1 MKKFFINNMKIIWK
15 NQQGSSMVLVACL
28 LIFIC
33 GISALVVDIGTV
45 YVEKGNL
52 QKTLDAAALA
62 GASEL
67 MVSENKAEN
76 TAIDIAS
83 KNKLTITASD
93 IDTAS
98 NFIEIKKT
106 VEADLTFA
114 RIVGIET
121 MDVPAIAKAQLKGGL
136 SGREGIVPVAIPRD
150 KLPDPSDPFPEFPL
164 NFQPGKGND
173 EENSS
178 IKGNFG
184 YLSIDGTGG
193 NVLRN
198 NIINGADLE
207 VSEEMYEYTQTGLS
221 WGNVKAGFQE
231 RINQDLSNPDC
242 SKYETADSSCSRVIL
257 VPIVESFTDV
267 SGKTMVEITGFASV
281 WISKITGHTVQTQFI
296 ETITFGEFEDLTGAD
311 NYHVFG
317 VALVK

>member
-1 MKKFFINNMKIIWK
+1 MKRLLINFLNNIWK
-15 NQQGSSMVLVACL
+15 NQQGSSMVLVASL

-33 GISALVVDIGTV
+33 SISALVVDIGTI

-52 QKTLDAAALA
+52 QKTLDAAVLA

-83 KNKLTITASD
+83 KNNVTITASD

-98 NFIEIKKT
+98 DFIEIKKT
-106 VEADLTFA
+106 VKADLTFA

-136 SGREGIVPVAIPRD
+136 LGREGIVPVAIPRD
-150 KLPDPSDPFPEFPL
+150 KLPDPSDPFAEFPL

-173 EENSS
+173 DENSS
-178 IKGNFG
+178 INGNFG
-184 YLSIDGTGG
+184 FLSIDGNGG
-193 NVLRN
+193 SVLRS
-198 NIINGADLE
+198 NIANGVELE
-207 VSEEMYEYTQTGLS
+207 VSEEIYEYTKTGLS
-221 WGNVKAGFQE
+221 WGNVKQGFEE
-231 RINQDLSNPDC
+231 RIDRDSSNKDC

-257 VPIVESFTDV
+257 IPIVDSFTDV
-267 SGKTMVEITGFASV
+267 SGKTLVKITGFASV
-281 WISKITGHTVQTQFI
+281 WISKITGHTVQAKYI
-296 ETITFGEFEDLTGAD
+296 ENITFGEFGDLTGSD
-311 NYHVFG
+311 NYHVYG